1 MKFRAALCFILFLSG
16 MLLNACNMPQSQEAI
31 SAVNQVGGIQAW
43 IDAPLDGSTIP
54 FAPYEIV
61 LHAYDPA
68 GVTQVELS
76 ANGNLLAALPNLNPG
91 QLLATLNYPWSPAAP
106 GNYTLSARAQSSDGA
121 WGSQTVAVVTVSDFT
136 ETPTFTPTATETL
149 TPIATTFTNTPTST
163 LTLTPTSTFTPTM
176 TFTPTTVPAEL
187 SFTLQVST
195 SQFYYGSCTP
205 DQVTIQ
211 VFVSGGN
218 ITSVVIF
225 KQLEDQASGTKTG
238 WDQGSAMTP
247 SGNGWFTRTVTAR
260 SVDGADSIS
269 SAWLL
274 YQFAATGSAGQVV
287 GRSQVYRDITL
298 TACSA
303 PPPPPARII
312 TITPTTVP
320 LVPIVPPIIIRRNT
334 PTLIPPPK

>member
-1 MKFRAALCFILFLSG
+1 MKFRAALCFILLVMG
-16 MLLNACNMPQSQEAI
+16 MFLNACNMPQSEEAV

-43 IDAPLDGSTIP
+43 IDAPLNGSTIP
-54 FAPYEIV
+54 FAPYEII

-76 ANGNLLAALPNLNPG
+76 ANGNLLATLPNSNPG
-91 QLLATLNYPWSPAAP
+91 QLLVTLNYPWTPAAP
-106 GNYTLSARAQSSDGA
+106 GNYTLGARAQGKSGM
-121 WGSQTVAVVTVSDFT
+121 WGSETVAVVTVSDFT
-136 ETPTFTPTATETL
+136 ETPTFTPTVTETL
-149 TPIATTFTNTPTST
+149 TPIATTFTETPTST
-163 LTLTPTSTFTPTM
+163 LTLTPTSTTI
-176 TFTPTTVPAEL
+176 PAEL
-187 SFTLQVST
+187 SFTPQVST

-211 VFVSGGN
+211 VFVSAGN
-218 ITSVVIF
+218 ISSVALF
-225 KQLEDQASGTKTG
+225 KQLEDQASGAKTS

-247 SGNGWFTRTVTAR
+247 SGNGWFSRTVTAR
-260 SVDGADSIS
+260 SVDGADSVS

-274 YQFAATGSAGQVV
+274 YQFVATGSAGQVV
-287 GRSQVYRDITL
+287 GHSQVYRDITL

-303 PPPPPARII
+303 PQPPPARII